1 MDTIIRANITSFY
14 KNKFAKQKMEENYRK
29 KKQKEIIE
37 TNYKEKYISDKIK
50 ENYKEIAKHNNIT
63 ENYKII
69 KKSDIINNNYRLLI
83 NEDIGYRLLN
93 NLAKRACKTLKAKF
107 IFREFTHSELIGC
120 DKDELKLYLSSK
132 FTENM
137 SFDNYGLWELDHIK
151 PIASF
156 NLDNMEEQKK
166 CFNYTNIQP
175 LWKEDNM
182 KKSDKINW
190 IKSKE

>member
-1 MDTIIRANITSFY
+1 MDRDTIIRQNISAFY

-29 KKQKEIIE
+29 RAQKEIIE
-37 TNYKEKYISDKIK
+37 NNYKEKYIKEKIK
-50 ENYKEIAKHNNIT
+50 QNYEELVK
-63 ENYKII
+63 
-69 KKSDIINNNYRLLI
+69 
-83 NEDIGYRLLN
+83 EDIGYRLIN
-93 NLAKRACKTLKAKF
+93 NLAKRASKTLKAKF

-132 FTENM
+132 FTDNM

-156 NLDNMEEQKK
+156 NLDNIEEQKK

-190 IKSKE
+190 IKTDF